1 VSLFR
6 LAALVCFALAAVSLF
21 GWAFNWTLGTELGL
35 IAAGLALWVAASLDG
50 SPLVGR
56 GD

>member
-1 VSLFR
+1 MSLFR